1 MPPQPEGIWQ
11 VIYNSQKWVTSA
23 EDRHRRGLYTYWKR
37 TSPYPSMVSFDSPSR
52 EFCVSR
58 RIRTNTPMQALV
70 TMNDPVYI
78 EAARALAAKMKTF
91 DIDIR
96 EAIAHG
102 YQLALVRKPS
112 DRTLEALEALY
123 QEAESS
129 QSAMKLQPVVQR
141 GEDYQLMDPMTV
153 VANAIMNLD
162 GFLMKE

>member
-1 MPPQPEGIWQ
+1 
-11 VIYNSQKWVTSA
+11 
-23 EDRHRRGLYTYWKR
+23 
-37 TSPYPSMVSFDSPSR
+37 MVSFDSPSR

-78 EAARALAAKMKTF
+78 EAARALAAQMKA
-91 DIDIR
+91 IDTGIR
-96 EAIAHG
+96 ESITHG

-112 DRTLEALEALY
+112 DITLEALEALY
-123 QEAESS
+123 KEAALS
-129 QSAMKLQPVVQR
+129 QSAMKFQPVVNK
-141 GEDYQLMDPMTV
+141 GEDDQLMDPMTV